1 MIYLDTSVLL
11 VYTLT
16 QSTEVERFRAVD
28 RLFSKITSGT
38 IPAATSFY
46 ALHEVYVFALENSPD
61 LETGYTFG
69 KLALERI
76 LTVPLRILPFATRTE
91 RTRMGRRFAMLRD
104 SSDIPHAIAAYL
116 AKCEAIVAYDDHYK
130 AITHII
136 PYKTPADYL

>member
-16 QSTEVERFRAVD
+16 QSIEVERFCAVD
-28 RLFSKITSGT
+28 RLFSQIATGT
-38 IPAATSFY
+38 VSAATSFY
-46 ALHEVYVFALENSPD
+46 ALHEVYVFALENSPSP
-61 LETGYTFG
+61 EMGYRFG

-76 LTVPLRILPFATRTE
+76 LSTALRILPFASRTE
-91 RTRMGRRFAMLRD
+91 RTRLGRRFAVLRD
-104 SSDIPHAIAAYL
+104 PSDIPHAIAAYL

-136 PYKTPADYL
+136 PYKNPADYP